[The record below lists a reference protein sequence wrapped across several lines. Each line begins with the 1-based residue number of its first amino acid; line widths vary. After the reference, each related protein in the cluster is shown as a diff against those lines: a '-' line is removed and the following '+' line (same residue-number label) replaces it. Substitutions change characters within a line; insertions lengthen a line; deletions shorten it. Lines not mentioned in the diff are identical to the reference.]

1 MNALLTG
8 ANGTVGQAL
17 AAHLRDQDAT
27 VTPWNRHA
35 TPPLDLDAQAWLFD
49 AVQPDAVF
57 HLAIA
62 AQPTGRENE
71 GHLVNVAWPEA
82 IARLCAERGIA
93 LVFTSTAM
101 VFEDGPSGPFHP
113 DTAPTAQGG
122 YGGQKREAE
131 NVVHAANPDARIVR
145 LGWQIAPTLGKDA
158 ASKSQHNVAGGNHMG
173 AHLAAR
179 AARGEVVGASTRW
192 YPACSFLP
200 DTAAALV
207 AALDV
212 PPGTYMADANGTQT
226 ADQET
231 GVSFYDL
238 VCALRDHYGTDWHV
252 EPNEDFVFDQRMIDP
267 RLPVQSLATRLPEL
281 IT

>member
-1 MNALLTG
+1 MNTLLTG

-17 AAHLRDQDAT
+17 ATRLRHQGAA
-27 VTPWNRHA
+27 VTPWNRHTA
-35 TPPLDLDAQAWLFD
+35 PPLDLDAQARLFD
-49 AVQPDAVF
+49 AVRPDAVF

-71 GHLVNVAWPEA
+71 GHVVNVAWPEA
-82 IARLCAERGIA
+82 IARMCAERGVA

-101 VFEDGPSGPFHP
+101 VFEDGPSGPFRP
-113 DTAPTAQGG
+113 DTTPTAQGG

-131 NVVHAANPDARIVR
+131 DVVHAANPDARIVR
-145 LGWQIAPTLGKDA
+145 LGWQIAAALGEDA

-173 AHLAAR
+173 ANLAAR
-179 AARGEVVGASTRW
+179 AARGEVIGASTRW
-192 YPACSFLP
+192 APACSFLP

-207 AALDV
+207 NALDL

-226 ADQET
+226 ASRAT

-238 VCALRDHYGTDWHV
+238 VCALRDHYGADWHV
-252 EPNEDFVFDQRMIDP
+252 ESNEDFVFDQRMVDP
-267 RLPVQSLATRLPEL
+267 RLPVAPLSARLPTL
-281 IT
+281 GG